1 MRFLPHLVEVNEK
14 YRDKGVEII
23 MATDVDKAPE
33 LEKFIADKKLK
44 LGVARVVDVYKLVKA
59 QGYPT
64 SYGIDVDGN
73 CIWRGHP
80 QGLND
85 ALVDGWLKD
94 LRAPKIPRK
103 LNDVLGAAVSAYD
116 NGQYGGAL
124 NALEKP
130 LKHKDEKVKA
140 DAQYIADLLNG
151 RLEMNKA
158 AAKIYRDSGEL
169 EKVVALLEGDAKD
182 FSAMDYAKDCA
193 SEAKKTKASK
203 AYKQCV
209 EAREKL
215 EKLKPGLKDMK
226 PGDAA
231 KALNK
236 LAKEFADTPAG
247 KQAAELAKEYEEK
260 K

>member
-1 MRFLPHLVEVNEK
+1 MPHLVEVNEK

-44 LGVARVVDVYKLVKA
+44 LGVARVPDIYKLVKA

-80 QGLND
+80 QQCND
-85 ALVDGWLKD
+85 SLIEGWLKD
-94 LRAPKIPRK
+94 LRAPRIPRK
-103 LNDVLGAAVSAYD
+103 LHDALSSAVNAYD
-116 NGQYGGAL
+116 NGQYGAAL
-124 NALEKP
+124 NGLEKL
-130 LKHKDEKVKA
+130 LKHKDEKIKA
-140 DAQYIADLLNG
+140 DAQYVADLLNG

-158 AAKIYRDSGEL
+158 AAVIHRNSGDL
-169 EKVVALLEGDAKD
+169 ERLVALLEADARD
-182 FSAMDYAKDCA
+182 FSGLDYAKDCA
-193 SEAKKTKASK
+193 SEAKKAKAGK
-203 AYKQCV
+203 AYKECV

-215 EKLKPGLKDMK
+215 ARLKPTLAAMK
-226 PGDAA
+226 PADAQ
-231 KALNK
+231 KALTK
-236 LAKEFADTPAG
+236 LSRDYPDTPAG
-247 KQAAELAKEYEEK
+247 KEAAELAREFEGK

>member
-1 MRFLPHLVEVNEK
+1 MNEK
-14 YRDKGVEII
+14 YRDKGIEIL
-23 MATDVDKAPE
+23 MATDVDKAPD
-33 LEKFIADKKLK
+33 LEKFIAEKKLK
-44 LGVARVVDVYKLVKA
+44 LGVARVADIYKLVKA

-85 ALVDGWLKD
+85 ALVEGWLKE

-103 LNDVLGAAVSAYD
+103 LNDAVNAAVGAYD
-116 NGQYGGAL
+116 NGQYGAAL

-151 RLEMNKA
+151 RLDMNKA
-158 AAKIYRDSGEL
+158 AALIYRESGEL
-169 EKVVALLEGDAKD
+169 ERLVALLEGDGKD
-182 FSAMDYAKDCA
+182 FNGIDYAKDCA

-203 AYKQCV
+203 AYKDCV
-209 EAREKL
+209 ESREKL
-215 EKLKPGLKDMK
+215 ERLRPTLKDMK
-226 PGDAA
+226 AVDAV

-247 KQAAELAKEYEEK
+247 KEAAALAKEHEEK

>member
-1 MRFLPHLVEVNEK
+1 MNEK
-14 YRDKGVEII
+14 YRDKGIEII
-23 MATDVDKAPE
+23 MATDIDKAPD
-33 LEKFIADKKLK
+33 LEKFIAERKLK
-44 LGVARVVDVYKLVKA
+44 LGVARVADIYKLVKA

-103 LNDVLGAAVSAYD
+103 LHESVGAAVSACD

-124 NALEKP
+124 NALEKL

-151 RLEMNKA
+151 RMEMNKA
-158 AAKIYRDSGEL
+158 AAKIHRDGGEL
-169 EKVVALLEGDAKD
+169 EKLVALLEGDAKA
-182 FSAMDYAKDCA
+182 FSGIDYAKDCA
-193 SEAKKTKASK
+193 SEAKKSKAGK
-203 AYKQCV
+203 AYKECV

-215 EKLKPGLKDMK
+215 ERLTPSLKDMK
-226 PGDAA
+226 SSDAL

-236 LAKEFADTPAG
+236 LAKEFPETPAG
-247 KQAAELAKEYEEK
+247 KQAAELAKEYEK
-260 K
+260 

>member
-1 MRFLPHLVEVNEK
+1 MNEK

-23 MATDVDKAPE
+23 MATDIDKAPD
-33 LEKFIADKKLK
+33 LEKFIAEKKLK
-44 LGVARVVDVYKLVKA
+44 LGVARVADIYKLVKA

-103 LNDVLGAAVSAYD
+103 LHESVGAAVSAYD

-124 NALEKP
+124 NALEKL

-151 RLEMNKA
+151 RMEMNKA
-158 AAKIYRDSGEL
+158 AAKIHRDGGEL
-169 EKVVALLEGDAKD
+169 EKLVALLEGDAKA
-182 FSAMDYAKDCA
+182 FSGIDYAKDCA
-193 SEAKKTKASK
+193 SEAKKTKAGK
-203 AYKQCV
+203 AYKECV

-215 EKLKPGLKDMK
+215 ERLTPSLKDMK
-226 PGDAA
+226 SSDAL

-236 LAKEFADTPAG
+236 LAKEFPETPAG
-247 KQAAELAKEYEEK
+247 KQAAELAKEYEK
-260 K
+260 

>member
-1 MRFLPHLVEVNEK
+1 MNEK

-23 MATDVDKAPE
+23 MATDVDKAPD
-33 LEKFIADKKLK
+33 LEKFIAEKKLK
-44 LGVARVVDVYKLVKA
+44 LGVARVADIYKLVKA

-85 ALVDGWLKD
+85 ALVEGWLKT

-103 LNDVLGAAVSAYD
+103 LNDAVSAAVSAYD
-116 NGQYGGAL
+116 GGQFGSAL
-124 NALEKP
+124 NALEKL

-140 DAQYIADLLNG
+140 DAQYVADLLNG
-151 RLEMNKA
+151 RMEMNKA
-158 AAKIYRDSGEL
+158 AAKIYRESGDL
-169 EKVVALLEGDAKD
+169 EKLVALLEGDGKD
-182 FSAMDYAKDCA
+182 FSGIDYAKDCN

-203 AYKQCV
+203 AYKECV
-209 EAREKL
+209 ESREKL
-215 EKLKPGLKDMK
+215 ERLKPALKDMK
-226 PGDAA
+226 AADAA
-231 KALNK
+231 KSLNK
-236 LAKEFADTPAG
+236 LAKEFPETPAG

>member
-1 MRFLPHLVEVNEK
+1 VNEK
-14 YRDKGVEII
+14 YRDKGIEII
-23 MATDVDKAPE
+23 MATDIDKAPD
-33 LEKFIADKKLK
+33 LEKFIAEKKLK
-44 LGVARVVDVYKLVKA
+44 LGVARVADIYKLVKA

-103 LNDVLGAAVSAYD
+103 LNDALGAAVSAYD

-124 NALEKP
+124 NALEKL

-151 RLEMNKA
+151 RMEMNKA
-158 AAKIYRDSGEL
+158 AAKIYRDGGEL
-169 EKVVALLEGDAKD
+169 EKLLALLETDAKD
-182 FSAMDYAKDCA
+182 FSGLDYAKDCA
-193 SEAKKTKASK
+193 SEAKKTKSSK
-203 AYKQCV
+203 AYKECV

-215 EKLKPGLKDMK
+215 ERLKPTLKDMK
-226 PGDAA
+226 AADAV

-236 LAKEFADTPAG
+236 LTKEFPETPAG
-247 KQAAELAKEYEEK
+247 KHAAEMAKEFEEK

>member
-1 MRFLPHLVEVNEK
+1 MNEK

-23 MATDVDKAPE
+23 MATDIDKAPD
-33 LEKFIADKKLK
+33 LEKFIAEKKLK
-44 LGVARVVDVYKLVKA
+44 LGVARVADIYKLVKA

-103 LNDVLGAAVSAYD
+103 LNDAVSAAVSAYD

-124 NALEKP
+124 NALEKL

-158 AAKIYRDSGEL
+158 AAKIHRDGGEL
-169 EKVVALLEGDAKD
+169 EKLVALLEGDAKA
-182 FSAMDYAKDCA
+182 FSGIDYAKECA
-193 SEAKKTKASK
+193 SEAKKTKAGK
-203 AYKQCV
+203 AYKECV

-215 EKLKPGLKDMK
+215 ERLMPSLKDMK
-226 PGDAA
+226 SSDAL

-236 LAKEFADTPAG
+236 LAKEFPDTPAG